1 MSKDSIN
8 IPNSTLSIVTPI
20 YKDSYLAY
28 DFVKAVCELK
38 FPSKISLYEIIF
50 VIDGSGKQDE
60 EEIEE
65 IAKQID
71 KVKMISFSR
80 NFGQHIAIA
89 AGYAFA
95 SGDLVCMINVDQQ
108 DPPEEIITL
117 LPYILKSDYDIV
129 YGMRQNRRDSYFKR
143 LSSSLFNI
151 FLNKLTGYEIPLNV
165 ATIRIMSRNFIDNY
179 NQLTEKSRYL
189 PGLENWLGFPKIYVP
204 TNHKAR
210 KDNLSSYN
218 FKKRLLMAIESI
230 VSFSDLPLRWIA
242 ALGFIFSIIG
252 FLSLIVLVYLK
263 LFLVNYQSGYTSIVS
278 LIVFMGGIQMIVI
291 GVSSIYIGRILR
303 EVQNRPL
310 YIIKNTKNF

>member
-1 MSKDSIN
+1 MCESYIN
-8 IPNSTLSIVTPI
+8 ISDLTLSIVTPI

-28 DFVKAVCELK
+28 DFVKAVCGLN
-38 FPSKISLYEIIF
+38 FPDGINLHEIIF
-50 VIDGSGKQDE
+50 VIDGGGKQDD
-60 EEIEE
+60 EEIEN
-65 IAKQID
+65 IAKKID

-80 NFGQHIAIA
+80 NFGQHIAIS

-95 SGDLVCMINVDQQ
+95 SGDLICMINVDQQ

-117 LPYILKSDYDIV
+117 LPYILTNDYDIV

-143 LSSSLFNI
+143 LSSKLFNI
-151 FLNKLTGYEIPLNV
+151 LLNKLTGCDVPLNV
-165 ATIRIMSRNFIDNY
+165 ATIRIMTRKFIDNY
-179 NQLTEKSRYL
+179 NYLTEKSRYL
-189 PGLENWLGFPKIYVP
+189 PGLENWLGFPKLYVP

-242 ALGFIFSIIG
+242 TLGFVFAIIGLVSIIT
-252 FLSLIVLVYLK
+252 LIFLK
-263 LFLVNYQSGYTSIVS
+263 LFLVTYQSGYISIVS
-278 LIVFMGGIQMIVI
+278 LIVFMSGIQMIVI
-291 GVSSIYIGRILR
+291 GVSSIYIGRVLR

>member
-1 MSKDSIN
+1 
-8 IPNSTLSIVTPI
+8 
-20 YKDSYLAY
+20 
-28 DFVKAVCELK
+28 
-38 FPSKISLYEIIF
+38 
-50 VIDGSGKQDE
+50 
-60 EEIEE
+60 
-65 IAKQID
+65 
-71 KVKMISFSR
+71 MISFSR

-278 LIVFMGGIQMIVI
+278 LFVFLEKWVNCFTAI
-291 GVSSIYIGRILR
+291 S
-303 EVQNRPL
+303 
-310 YIIKNTKNF
+310 